1 MYHKIKEKY
10 QKRLHNLGGNMQI
23 SFSVD
28 LYDADG
34 DRFEEGVYLHIEP
47 NMILEFNNSDELK
60 LFAEKI
66 LTMIPE
72 IKENEARRI

>member
-1 MYHKIKEKY
+1 MKV
-10 QKRLHNLGGNMQI
+10 

-28 LYDADG
+28 LHDKDG
-34 DRFEEGVYLHIEP
+34 DVWEKGVYLHIEP
-47 NMILEFNNSDELK
+47 NMILEFNDSNELQ

-72 IKENEARRI
+72 IKENENNRG